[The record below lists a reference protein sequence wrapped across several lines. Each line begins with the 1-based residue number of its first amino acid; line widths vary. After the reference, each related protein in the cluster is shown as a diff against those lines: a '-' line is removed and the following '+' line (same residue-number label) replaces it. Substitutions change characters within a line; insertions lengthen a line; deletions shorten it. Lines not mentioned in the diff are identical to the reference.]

1 MIRKDKHYF
10 ADGSFKTQIRVTEGY
25 RVPGCKNPKQRT
37 IKSFGYLEDQPDQE
51 AFLQM
56 VRKFDKEYKANKK
69 IIVEKRQSEKPFY
82 ESEDSISYNF
92 GYRYL
97 EAIYNELEL
106 DKFFGNIEY
115 HGEHSLNSIL
125 KYLTIQRIL
134 SPDSKRATFQN
145 QNLYGMNDK
154 LKLPEIYR
162 SLTYFDEHSVE
173 IQKHLNEIVKKKIG
187 RNTDEV
193 FYDVTNYY
201 FTKDFE
207 DEDIYEEVIPM
218 LDDPKKIREQKI
230 VEIEEE
236 DGKHQY
242 RPIPGLAKKGVS
254 KEHQLTPIVQMG
266 LFMDDRGL
274 PINMQLFP
282 GNTSDSLTLLPLMG
296 KIKESYNL
304 NRIVVVADKGMNS
317 SKNINK
323 IIENGDGYVFSQ
335 IVRGKKGKR
344 YHDRLF
350 DDELY
355 TVINEDYKYQLFT
368 ETYKVKKEDGST
380 ETRERKVLLYYNGKE
395 ARRTKRKRD
404 DKVKKALKSLE
415 NAAYTI
421 DHSKDKYC
429 RLIHSVKE
437 TGEIAEQ
444 TEAVIDEEK
453 IREEEKYDGY
463 FCIITSEMDWDE
475 KKIREVYHGLWRIEE
490 TFRITKSDLE
500 ARPIYVRTK
509 EHIGGHFLICF
520 IALLMVRIL
529 QDKMNY
535 KLSAERIARAFNM
548 CGCSMPDKGVVAVQ
562 RVNGNLEF
570 EKKKSKNGKEYNTL
584 RTNNQDEVV
593 NDFISIISHYSSE
606 PVVSSFTSK
615 KVFDSY
621 LNSIKLKLK

>member
-37 IKSFGYLEDQPDQE
+37 INSFGYLEDQPDQE

-218 LDDPKKIREQKI
+218 LDDPKKNKGT
-230 VEIEEE
+230 E
-236 DGKHQY
+236 DRRNRRRGWKTS
-242 RPIPGLAKKGVS
+242 IPS
-254 KEHQLTPIVQMG
+254 
-266 LFMDDRGL
+266 
-274 PINMQLFP
+274 
-282 GNTSDSLTLLPLMG
+282 NTG
-296 KIKESYNL
+296 
-304 NRIVVVADKGMNS
+304 
-317 SKNINK
+317 
-323 IIENGDGYVFSQ
+323 
-335 IVRGKKGKR
+335 
-344 YHDRLF
+344 
-350 DDELY
+350 
-355 TVINEDYKYQLFT
+355 
-368 ETYKVKKEDGST
+368 
-380 ETRERKVLLYYNGKE
+380 
-395 ARRTKRKRD
+395 
-404 DKVKKALKSLE
+404 
-415 NAAYTI
+415 
-421 DHSKDKYC
+421 
-429 RLIHSVKE
+429 
-437 TGEIAEQ
+437 
-444 TEAVIDEEK
+444 
-453 IREEEKYDGY
+453 
-463 FCIITSEMDWDE
+463 
-475 KKIREVYHGLWRIEE
+475 
-490 TFRITKSDLE
+490 
-500 ARPIYVRTK
+500 
-509 EHIGGHFLICF
+509 
-520 IALLMVRIL
+520 
-529 QDKMNY
+529 
-535 KLSAERIARAFNM
+535 
-548 CGCSMPDKGVVAVQ
+548 
-562 RVNGNLEF
+562 
-570 EKKKSKNGKEYNTL
+570 
-584 RTNNQDEVV
+584 
-593 NDFISIISHYSSE
+593 
-606 PVVSSFTSK
+606 TSK
-615 KVFDSY
+615 KRCQQGA
-621 LNSIKLKLK
+621 SIDTYWYYVKISDNPNISIE